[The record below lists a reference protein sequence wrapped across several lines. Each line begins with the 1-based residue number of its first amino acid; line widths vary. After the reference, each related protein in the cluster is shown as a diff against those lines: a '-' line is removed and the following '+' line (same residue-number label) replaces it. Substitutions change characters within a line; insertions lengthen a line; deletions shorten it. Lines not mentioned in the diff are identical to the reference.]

1 MSSDIHS
8 DQPMN
13 QLSEAA
19 RETARR
25 VSEAADETSKK
36 ATSTAKDI
44 SSLVEGVA
52 ADVLY
57 VTKDALKGA
66 SDSAK
71 DIYQSAAVKVEG
83 TLETSRSYVRQNP
96 LFVVAGAIALGAA
109 IGCIVMIGRRKQTFG
124 ERYTER
130 PLTAARD
137 AIVSAFTP
145 VAQRVHR
152 DYDSARNGAGVAMD
166 RLSCIGSKHK
176 RGSLS
181 HQIGRLRNNLR
192 FW

>member
-1 MSSDIHS
+1 MSSEIHS

-36 ATSTAKDI
+36 ATATAKDI

-52 ADVLY
+52 TDVLY

-66 SDSAK
+66 TDSAK
-71 DIYQSAAVKVEG
+71 DIYQSAAVKVED
-83 TLETSRSYVRQNP
+83 TLETSRSYVRQSP
-96 LFVVAGAIALGAA
+96 LLVVAGAVALGAA
-109 IGCIVMIGRRKQTFG
+109 IGCLLMMGRRKQTLG
-124 ERYTER
+124 ERYAER
-130 PLTAARD
+130 PLSAARD
-137 AIVSAFTP
+137 AIVSALTP
-145 VAQRVHR
+145 IAQRLHT
-152 DYDSARNGAGVAMD
+152 DCDSARNGAGVVMD
-166 RLSCIGSKHK
+166 RMSSIGSKYK
-176 RGSLS
+176 QGSLS
-181 HQIGRLRNNLR
+181 HQIGRIGSNLR